1 MANSLVSLFEDFKLE
16 DVPQLHVLE
25 IEYPV
30 RGLLPP
36 DTEPLLTPPVKLD
49 SREAPPHDQRRA
61 GVFQST
67 CRVHIPIQKRENVC
81 DGFQDSFVSQHNAF
95 KSMSCGPGTS
105 RLEAVVFHDDG
116 YEGEVVRLSLHI
128 SLKRDSEDHYYTFEI
143 LREKWRKMVDEDE
156 DSWVRALDKLMTR
169 RSDRAYYHVRN
180 RIAADYGEEAAVAE
194 EAKWGAGW
202 GGTLLR
208 QQERAATTVGDIDK
222 MLEGI
227 EF

>member
-49 SREAPPHDQRRA
+49 TREAPPHDQRRA
-61 GVFQST
+61 GVYQST
-67 CRVHIPIQKRENVC
+67 CRVHIPIEKRDNGC
-81 DGFQDSFVSQHNAF
+81 DGFPDMLVARHVAF
-95 KSMSCGPGTS
+95 KSMSCGPGSS
-105 RLEAVVFHDDG
+105 RLEAVTFHEDG
-116 YEGEVVRLSLHI
+116 YEGEVIRLSLHV
-128 SLKRDSEDHYYTFEI
+128 SLKRDVEDHYYTFEI
-143 LREKWRKMVDEDE
+143 LREKWQTIVDEDE
-156 DSWVRALDKLMTR
+156 SSWVKALDELMTR

-180 RIAADYGEEAAVAE
+180 RIAADYGEEAAVVE
-194 EAKWGAGW
+194 EATWGAGW
-202 GGTLLR
+202 GGTQLR
-208 QQERAATTVGDIDK
+208 KQEKAATTVNDIDK